1 LHAHTINKCL
11 SCVRG
16 AKRTLT
22 HSFTQLTC
30 RRRVRKHQWK

>member
-1 LHAHTINKCL
+1 LHARTTKKCL

-22 HSFTQLTC
+22 HNFSQLTC
-30 RRRVRKHQWK
+30 RCRVRKHQWK